1 MSKCYRF
8 YIARLDS
15 VYTRPCYFRC
25 FDGHLKPNTRPLASR
40 TWCSSLLQSAPVSLC
55 TVLDRLE
62 RRCLPGAKEGPQAA
76 GGLLME
82 SLEVSMVAG
91 GSHGMRMG
99 MPGTNPLPLG
109 MLL

>member
-1 MSKCYRF
+1 MIPQVF
-8 YIARLDS
+8 EQAPAAQHQA
-15 VYTRPCYFRC
+15 PCQP
-25 FDGHLKPNTRPLASR
+25 HMILKLAAV
-40 TWCSSLLQSAPVSLC
+40 CSCQPMRSALHIGAKVCP
-55 TVLDRLE
+55 
-62 RRCLPGAKEGPQAA
+62 PYAKEGPQAA

-99 MPGTNPLPLG
+99 MPGTRPLPLG